1 MPKSNSQDQS
11 IQKQLEQDFILALK
25 EKKPSL
31 DVLRMI
37 KAAVKNAEI
46 TKKDKLTDQ
55 EIMIVLQKE
64 KKQRQDSVEEFT
76 KGQRN
81 DLVDK
86 EKFEI
91 EVIEKYLPKAMSND
105 EIKQIILEEI
115 NNTSASNSGDM
126 GKVMGQVMS
135 KLKGRADG
143 EKVSQIVKEELIK
156 ISP

>member
-115 NNTSASNSGDM
+115 NNTSTSNSGDM

>member
-126 GKVMGQVMS
+126 GKVMGQVMP

>member
-126 GKVMGQVMS
+126 GKVMGQVMP

-143 EKVSQIVKEELIK
+143 EKVSQIDKEELIK